1 MKFFK
6 SQFMLGVMLTALVVP
21 FSANAQDRSTAYPN
35 KAVRIVIPFPAGQA
49 TDIIGRL
56 LAERLAQRWGQP
68 VFVEN
73 RGGGNAIPGM
83 LAGKDAAPDG
93 YTLTFGATSST
104 VINQAL
110 FPNLPYNMEKDFVA
124 IGPVFT
130 QDWLIVANRN
140 APYNNLTELIAAAKQ
155 APGKLSWS
163 VSATA
168 LNMAGELVKLSA
180 GMDIVAVPYK
190 GSPMAVNDLIG
201 GHIQLGVDTIAATL
215 PHIKDGRL
223 KVIANLSDKRST
235 HLPDVA
241 TVSEQF
247 PGTVSVGFAGLFAPK
262 ATPVAIVQKVAS
274 DVQNIVGDPSFQQAV
289 VDKGSVPDLRTKEQW
304 AIFLADL
311 TTKYSDL
318 VKSGKVKVAE

>member
-1 MKFFK
+1 MNFFK
-6 SQFMLGVMLTALVVP
+6 SQLMLGVTLAAFVAP
-21 FSANAQDRSTAYPN
+21 FSVTAQDRSSTYPS

-104 VINQAL
+104 VINEAI
-110 FPNLPYNMEKDFVA
+110 FPKLPYSMAKDFVA
-124 IGPVFT
+124 IAPVFT

-140 APYNNLTELIAAAKQ
+140 APYNNLAELIAAAKQ

-168 LNMAGELVKLSA
+168 LDLAGELVKLST

-235 HLPDVA
+235 HLPEVA

-262 ATPVAIVQKVAS
+262 ATPADIVQKITT
-274 DVQNIVGDPSFQQAV
+274 DVQKIVSDSSFQQAV
-289 VDKGSVPDLRTKEQW
+289 IDKGSVPDLRTRDQW
-304 AIFLADL
+304 TIFLADL
-311 TTKYSDL
+311 TSKYSDL

>member
-1 MKFFK
+1 
-6 SQFMLGVMLTALVVP
+6 VP

-110 FPNLPYNMEKDFVA
+110 FPNL
-124 IGPVFT
+124 
-130 QDWLIVANRN
+130 IVANRN

-168 LNMAGELVKLSA
+168 LNMAGELVKLST

-215 PHIKDGRL
+215 PHIKEGRL

-262 ATPVAIVQKVAS
+262 ATPVAIVQKVTL
-274 DVQNIVGDPSFQQAV
+274 DVQNIVADPTFQQAV

>member
-1 MKFFK
+1 MKVFNL
-6 SQFMLGVMLTALVVP
+6 QLILGLVVAALFMP
-21 FSANAQDRSTAYPN
+21 GSAHAQDRSLNYPN
-35 KAVRIVIPFPAGQA
+35 KAVRFIVPFPPGQA
-49 TDIIGRL
+49 TDIIARL
-56 LAERLAQRWGQP
+56 LAEQLAQRWGQA
-68 VFVEN
+68 VIVEN

-93 YTLTFGATSST
+93 YTLTVGATSST
-104 VINQAL
+104 VVNQAL
-110 FPNLPYNMEKDFVA
+110 FPKLPYNMERDFVP

-140 APYNNLTELIAAAKQ
+140 APYNNLSDLIAAAKQ

-168 LNMAGELVKLSA
+168 LELAGELVKQRT
-180 GMDIVAVPYK
+180 GMDILAVPYK

-215 PHIKDGRL
+215 PHIKEGRL

-262 ATPVAIVQKVAS
+262 ATPPAIVQKIS
-274 DVQNIVGDPSFQQAV
+274 TDVQNILKDPAFQQAV
-289 VDKGSVPDLRTKEQW
+289 ISKGSVPDLRTREQW
-304 AIFLADL
+304 TAFLTDL
-311 TTKYSDL
+311 SSKYSDI

>member
-1 MKFFK
+1 MKFFN
-6 SQFMLGVMLTALVVP
+6 SQFMLGAVLAAFVWPASV
-21 FSANAQDRSTAYPN
+21 SAQERSLAYPT
-35 KAVRIVIPFPAGQA
+35 KAVRFIIPFPAGQA

-104 VINQAL
+104 VINEAI
-110 FPNLPYNMEKDFVA
+110 FPNLSYSMTKDFVA
-124 IGPVFT
+124 IAPVFT

-140 APYNNLTELIAAAKQ
+140 APYNNLPELIAAAKQ

-168 LNMAGELVKLSA
+168 LDLAGELVKLST
-180 GMDIVAVPYK
+180 GMDILAVPYK

-262 ATPVAIVQKVAS
+262 AISPEIVQKITT
-274 DVQNIVGDPSFQQAV
+274 DVQKIVSDPSFQQAV
-289 VDKGSVPDLRTKEQW
+289 VDKGSVPDLRTKDEW
-304 AIFLADL
+304 TIFLADL
-311 TTKYSDL
+311 TSKYSDL

>member
-6 SQFMLGVMLTALVVP
+6 AQFMLGVMLAALVTP

-104 VINQAL
+104 VINEAI
-110 FPNLPYNMEKDFVA
+110 FPKLPYSMARDFVA
-124 IGPVFT
+124 VAPIFT

-140 APYNNLTELIAAAKQ
+140 APYNNLAELIAAAKQ
-155 APGKLSWS
+155 TPGKLSWS

-168 LNMAGELVKLSA
+168 LDLAGELVKLST

-223 KVIANLSDKRST
+223 KAIANLSDKRST

-247 PGTVSVGFAGLFAPK
+247 PGIVSVGFAGLFAPK
-262 ATPVAIVQKVAS
+262 ATSPEIVQKITT
-274 DVQNIVGDPSFQQAV
+274 DVQKIVSDPSFQQAV
-289 VDKGSVPDLRTKEQW
+289 VDKGSVPDLRTKDQW
-304 AIFLADL
+304 TVFLADL
-311 TTKYSDL
+311 TSKYSDL

>member
-1 MKFFK
+1 MKFFN
-6 SQFMLGVMLTALVVP
+6 SQLMLGLMVAALAAPASVH
-21 FSANAQDRSTAYPN
+21 AQDRSQTYPS
-35 KAVRIVIPFPAGQA
+35 KAVRFIIPFPAGQA

-56 LAERLAQRWGQP
+56 LAERLAQAWAQP

-104 VINQAL
+104 VINEAI
-110 FPNLPYNMEKDFVA
+110 FPKLTYNMARDFVA
-124 IGPVFT
+124 VAPVFT

-140 APYNNLTELIAAAKQ
+140 APYNNLAELIAAAKQ

-168 LNMAGELVKLSA
+168 LDLAGELVKLST

-241 TVSEQF
+241 TVHEQF
-247 PGTVSVGFAGLFAPK
+247 PGTISVGFAGLFAPK
-262 ATPVAIVQKVAS
+262 ATPTDIVQKITIA
-274 DVQNIVGDPSFQQAV
+274 VQKIVSDPSFQQAV
-289 VDKGSVPDLRTKEQW
+289 VDKGSVPDLRTKDQW
-304 AIFLADL
+304 TIFLADL
-311 TTKYSDL
+311 TSKYSDL